1 MLDITYLSPANQ
13 ELHLTYDSYADFQQN
28 QQACIPA
35 LADHYKVVKVTYKDK
50 ELDYQGPFGS
60 LYFYLMKE
68 KLD

>member
-1 MLDITYLSPANQ
+1 MLDITYLTPAGH
-13 ELHLTYDSYADFQQN
+13 EAHLTYDSYADFERAQLS
-28 QQACIPA
+28 CLTP